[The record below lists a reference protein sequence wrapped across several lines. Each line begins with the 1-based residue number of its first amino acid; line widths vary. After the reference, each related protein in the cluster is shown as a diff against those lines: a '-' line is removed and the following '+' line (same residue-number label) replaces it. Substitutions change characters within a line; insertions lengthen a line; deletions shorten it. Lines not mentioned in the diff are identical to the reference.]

1 MVKNFLDTR
10 CFCTYNLAPPGR
22 DVSNLKQFWSYVQK
36 LLDTRCFCTYYGA
49 ATGSAARKDF
59 TFPSK
64 YSQTFL
70 RPIGQILVAFA
81 LARPRQKKNFFL
93 SSIFLKKKKKIPAKV
108 GRYVS
113 RETLVAPLCETV
125 SAIVPL
131 VDWLESISE
140 KVSFQVY

>member
-10 CFCTYNLAPPGR
+10 CFCTYNLAPPRR

-81 LARPRQKKNFFL
+81 LAPPRQNFYFVKDFFEKN
-93 SSIFLKKKKKIPAKV
+93 KKKFLDKKILDKKTRQ
-108 GRYVS
+108 GRRVCF
-113 RETLVAPLCETV
+113 T
-125 SAIVPL
+125 
-131 VDWLESISE
+131 
-140 KVSFQVY
+140 